1 MFQDHESTEHDG
13 DVEDYSEGENGT
25 TGSEKSHHRLMYYPP
40 PEDTISSQFTV
51 NAMDVEELRRYACLD
66 VSAFLS
72 IFIVLSYVTLYRI
85 IYKLYFECRSQR
97 RQKRLKNSENGR
109 TSAASGSQDESDSEG
124 GASTPSAERNLLS
137 MLSEAS
143 SEGFDQLAKQ
153 SHREKYL
160 KNAFESL
167 SGAEEPPNRAKT
179 TSISSQFH
187 GR

>member
-1 MFQDHESTEHDG
+1 
-13 DVEDYSEGENGT
+13 
-25 TGSEKSHHRLMYYPP
+25 
-40 PEDTISSQFTV
+40 
-51 NAMDVEELRRYACLD
+51 
-66 VSAFLS
+66 
-72 IFIVLSYVTLYRI
+72 
-85 IYKLYFECRSQR
+85 
-97 RQKRLKNSENGR
+97 
-109 TSAASGSQDESDSEG
+109 
-124 GASTPSAERNLLS
+124 